1 MRIKHKRLFQQGFLA
16 LSSVFFAFPY
26 LLMLLCCLST
36 DAGIK
41 GNALFGSLSVEHFFN
56 NLSNTFQNQQ
66 FITAFFNS
74 CLVSSVA
81 SLATLL
87 VSSLA
92 GFGFSIARAPY
103 SKLLLAVIV
112 FSLFVPEAT
121 LVIPTFQLAKNLN
134 LLNKYISLIIASL
147 SIPFSTF
154 LFRQNRSRFSADLI
168 ESAKIDGA
176 SDFCIYLWIYLGTM
190 RRISIISMTIS
201 FLSAWNAMLMPV
213 ILVQTQEMFTISVYL
228 NAVSSIWSDDYAILM
243 TTLSLS
249 TIPVLFVFSL
259 FQNRNPSDPGY
270 LLK

>member
-1 MRIKHKRLFQQGFLA
+1 MKNRRLFQRGFLA
-16 LSSVFFAFPY
+16 FSSVFFAFPY

-41 GNALFGSLSVEHFFN
+41 GNMLFGSLSTEHFFS
-56 NLSNTFQNQQ
+56 NLSNTFQNHQ
-66 FITAFFNS
+66 FICAFFNS
-74 CLVSSVA
+74 CLVSSIA
-81 SLATLL
+81 SAATLL

-92 GFGFSIARAPY
+92 GFGFSVIRASW

-112 FSLFVPEAT
+112 FSLFIPEVT
-121 LVIPTFQLAKNLN
+121 LVIPTFQLAKNMK
-134 LLNKYISLIIASL
+134 LLSKYITLILASL

-154 LFRQNRSRFSADLI
+154 LFCQNRSRFSADLI
-168 ESAKIDGA
+168 KSAKIDGA

-190 RRISIISMTIS
+190 RRICIISITIS

-249 TIPVLFVFSL
+249 TIPVLFVFFL